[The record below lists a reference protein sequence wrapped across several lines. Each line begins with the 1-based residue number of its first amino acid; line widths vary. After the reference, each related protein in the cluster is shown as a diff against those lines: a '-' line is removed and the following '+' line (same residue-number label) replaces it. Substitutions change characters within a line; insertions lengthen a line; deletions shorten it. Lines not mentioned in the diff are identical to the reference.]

1 MTVCVQLDDEG
12 NFVVPI
18 VEVPCDP
25 ENPNVGSFGP
35 TSARLG
41 TLGADRFPV
50 PKFWMDEITEKPAL
64 YSTEIWEIYNFTA
77 DAHPIHVHQ
86 VQFQVLN
93 RQALVT
99 DDEGITAPPA
109 RLHGPRMQPES
120 WESGFKDTV
129 LVYPGQLTRIKA
141 HFDIPGL
148 YVWHC
153 HILSHED
160 NEMMRPFEVVGP

>member
-1 MTVCVQLDDEG
+1 MLKWFLFLSYCCVVQH
-12 NFVVPI
+12 
-18 VEVPCDP
+18 
-25 ENPNVGSFGP
+25 
-35 TSARLG
+35 
-41 TLGADRFPV
+41 
-50 PKFWMDEITEKPAL
+50 
-64 YSTEIWEIYNFTA
+64 A

-86 VQFQVLN
+86 VQFQVLD

-99 DDEGITAPPA
+99 DADGITSPPA
-109 RLHGPRMQPES
+109 RLVDTAIPPET

-129 LVYPGQLTRIKA
+129 LVYPGMRTRIKA

-160 NEMMRPFEVVGP
+160 NEMMRPFRVGP